1 MLKKEKIQK
10 QLKLCSKEEIIKK
23 FRLTYE
29 QTNKIDQYIY
39 EINKHNIHTNVVGK
53 STLKNPWVS
62 HVLDS
67 IQIGN
72 FIHNKQGSILD
83 MGTGAG
89 IPGMI
94 LAINNFTNVSLID
107 ANLKKIKF
115 IDSVCSKLNIEAII
129 YHQRIESLINTN
141 FDFLVSRA
149 LANLNKLFYY
159 SQKLTNNNTVLIFL
173 KGKGVKEEIHEASKY
188 WRFYYEL
195 YQSFSNKSGKI
206 IVIKGLNK
214 ING

>member
-29 QTNKIDQYIY
+29 QTNIIDQYIY
-39 EINKHNIHTNVVGK
+39 EINKHNIHTNIVGK

-72 FIHNKQGSILD
+72 FIHNKQSSILD

-89 IPGMI
+89 IPGII

-115 IDSVCSKLNIEAII
+115 IDSVCSKLKIEAII

-141 FDFLVSRA
+141 FDYLVSRA

-159 SQKLTNNNTVLIFL
+159 SQKLMNNNTVLIFL
-173 KGKGVKEEIHEASKY
+173 KGKGVKEEIHEANKY
-188 WRFYYEL
+188 WKFYYEL
-195 YQSFSNKSGKI
+195 YPSFSTSSYGKDPLI
-206 IVIKGLNK
+206 HFNS
-214 ING
+214 

>member
-10 QLKLCSKEEIIKK
+10 QLKLCSKEEISKK

-29 QTNKIDQYIY
+29 QINKIDQYIY

-67 IQIGN
+67 IQLGN

-115 IDSVCSKLNIEAII
+115 IDSVCSKLNIDAII
-129 YHQRIESLINTN
+129 YHQRIETLINKK
-141 FDFLVSRA
+141 FDYLVSRA
-149 LANLNKLFYY
+149 LANLNKLFFY
-159 SQKLTNNNTVLIFL
+159 SQKLLNKHTVLIF
-173 KGKGVKEEIHEASKY
+173 
-188 WRFYYEL
+188 
-195 YQSFSNKSGKI
+195 
-206 IVIKGLNK
+206 
-214 ING
+214 